1 MYRKLVVTI
10 LLASAGLLRLP
21 AQNSS
26 GQVDSLVRLLSAQKM
41 EIIDDHG
48 NSLRKVTGPARF
60 LHNDTFLIC
69 DTALWSVS
77 KAEIEAIGNVRI
89 LQNETVLTGDK
100 LTYYIDQDLAE
111 FRGSV
116 VQLEDKDHN
125 MLRTRHLDYNT
136 KDSVAIFRDG
146 GSFQAAETVNQSK
159 IADWCLAAQRRIPQ
173 IALVKNP
180 HSLRDL
186 NRHSF
191 PIRQRRYPT
200 GI

>member
-41 EIIDDHG
+41 EIIDNHG
-48 NSLRKVTGPARF
+48 SSLRKVTGPARF
-60 LHNDTFLIC
+60 LHNDTFLLC

-77 KAEIEAIGNVRI
+77 KAEIEAIGNVKI
-89 LQNETVLTGDK
+89 IQNETILSSDK
-100 LTYYIDQDLAE
+100 LTYYIDNDLAE

-125 MLRTRHLDYNT
+125 MLRTRHLARPFSD
-136 KDSVAIFRDG
+136 
-146 GSFQAAETVNQSK
+146 
-159 IADWCLAAQRRIPQ
+159 
-173 IALVKNP
+173 
-180 HSLRDL
+180 
-186 NRHSF
+186 
-191 PIRQRRYPT
+191 RQRSRLSWKSRMRSPCRSCR
-200 GI
+200 